1 MCDIRYIAKYYSD
14 FGEVNSNFETEY
26 NPQVETFNIDSNPTR
41 FGWYVMDS
49 QVTGNKPFTYGILLQ
64 LKRLSYYIQ
73 IAYDI
78 DSGKMARRYRTGN
91 NAWSDW
97 TYYITN
103 TDLDGINL
111 TLAYTPTLIPNGNPH
126 LCIKDAIEKKK
137 IPENKVVILN
147 IQNGSEFWAIGKW
160 HNWNPTYASFI
171 IGGYGFAGIGQLY
184 VNGNNKWM
192 WKSDK
197 SSNFVEV

>member
-1 MCDIRYIAKYYSD
+1 MDAGLDVIGSVLDYAVSAPQGI
-14 FGEVNSNFETEY
+14 SN
-26 NPQVETFNIDSNPTR
+26 V
-41 FGWYVMDS
+41 
-49 QVTGNKPFTYGILLQ
+49 
-64 LKRLSYYIQ
+64 
-73 IAYDI
+73 
-78 DSGKMARRYRTGN
+78 RTGAQTTDVPENYMEGIIIRRN
-91 NAWSDW
+91 NDVA
-97 TYYITN
+97 ITLYSEN
-103 TDLDGINL
+103 NKKVFTNRKPSGSNWLGWDGFVLSTDLDGINL
-111 TLAYTPTLIPNGNPH
+111 TLAYTSNLISNGNPH